1 MTFEQI
7 PMSHTDEVRLA
18 KGYIMNKMRHL
29 GFTSG
34 RHTSIDNLP
43 KSCPEEL
50 RPYVAEAI
58 RDLFREGHL
67 SKKST
72 GYGVEVTMIKSRA
85 AFDYANLYCRKY
97 GLPEEEYGKPYRP
110 TKAPPLPIDVLRA
123 LKFKKKKD

>member
-1 MTFEQI
+1 
-7 PMSHTDEVRLA
+7 MSGTDEVRLA
-18 KGYIMNKMRHL
+18 KGYITNKMRHL

-50 RPYVAEAI
+50 RPYVTEAM
-58 RDLFREGHL
+58 RELFGEGHL

-72 GYGVEVTMIKSRA
+72 EYGVEVTMIKSKA

-97 GLPEEEYGKPYRP
+97 GLQEEEYGKPYRP
-110 TKAPPLPIDVLRA
+110 SKAPPLPIEALRA
-123 LKFKKKKD
+123 LKFKEKKE

>member
-1 MTFEQI
+1 
-7 PMSHTDEVRLA
+7 MSRLDEIRLA
-18 KGYIMNKMRHL
+18 KGYIMHKMRHL

-58 RDLFREGHL
+58 RDLFVEGHL

-72 GYGVEVTMIKSRA
+72 EYGVQVTAIKSKA
-85 AFDYANLYCRKY
+85 AFDYANLYCREY
-97 GLPEEEYGKPYRP
+97 DLQEEEYGKPYRP
-110 TKAPPLPIDVLRA
+110 RKVPPLPTEVLHA
-123 LKFKKKKD
+123 LKFKKKKV

>member
-1 MTFEQI
+1 
-7 PMSHTDEVRLA
+7 MSRLDAIRLA
-18 KGYIMNKMRHL
+18 KGYIMHKMRHL

-50 RPYVAEAI
+50 RPYVAEAT
-58 RDLFREGHL
+58 RDLFVEGHL

-72 GYGVEVTMIKSRA
+72 EYGVQVTAIKSKA

-97 GLPEEEYGKPYRP
+97 DLQEEEYGKPYRP
-110 TKAPPLPIDVLRA
+110 TKAPPLPIEVLRA
-123 LKFKKKKD
+123 LKFKEKKE